1 MLQINSNQ
9 TRQKRIVAI
18 HDISCVG
25 KCSLTAALPIISAA
39 GIETAVIPTAVLS
52 THTGGFKGYTFRDL
66 TDDILPIVEH
76 WQSEGLDFD
85 AVYTGY
91 LGSFRQIDIVEQVI
105 GIYKKQGALIMVD
118 PAMADNGVLYSSF
131 DASFPK
137 GMMKLCTQADV
148 IVPNITEA
156 CMMLEREYQQP
167 PYKKEYIEE
176 LLKQLGEKCG
186 RYVVLTG
193 VCFDDL
199 QLGAAT
205 YDKVT
210 SSIHYCMTKRIEGM
224 YHGTG
229 DVFASALLAA
239 MLSGKAINCAAQIAV
254 EFTAESI
261 RQTLKIKQSRYYG
274 VNFEA
279 ALPFLIENIQL

>member
-1 MLQINSNQ
+1 MLQVNSAE

-25 KCSLTAALPIISAA
+25 KCSLTAALPILSAA

-52 THTGGFKGYTFRDL
+52 THTGGFSGYTFRDL
-66 TDDILPIVEH
+66 TDDILPIADH
-76 WQSEGLDFD
+76 WEKEGLDFD

-91 LGSFRQIDIVEQVI
+91 LGSYRQIDIVSQVVDRHRDR
-105 GIYKKQGALIMVD
+105 GALVLVD
-118 PAMADNGVLYSSF
+118 PAMADNGVLYSTF
-131 DASFPK
+131 DADFPK
-137 GMMKLCTQADV
+137 GMRALCQKADV

-156 CMMLEREYQQP
+156 VLMLEKNFQP
-167 PYKKEYIEE
+167 GPYKQEFIES
-176 LLKQLGEKCG
+176 LLNNLGEITR

-193 VCFDDL
+193 VCFDEQ

-205 YDKVT
+205 YDKKT
-210 SSIHYCMTKRIEGM
+210 GSISYTMTKRIQGM

-239 MLSGKAINCAAQIAV
+239 LLSGKAINCAAQIAV
-254 EFTAESI
+254 EFAAESI
-261 RQTLKIKQSRYYG
+261 RQTLKIKQARYYG

-279 ALPFLIENIQL
+279 ALPFLIDNVEQ